1 MSGLGGLFSNSLG
14 NSSVAYLVIQNGNL
28 ECGEPRC
35 GYNTKHQVSE
45 AGKIPD
51 QAQTEISCSSRQPR
65 SVYHPP
71 WPDMLGCIW
80 YRSERAPSA
89 VESVE
94 IAERDQMLGG
104 ASRSC
109 WGPDGIQEPVEATGG
124 SENSVAQYL
133 PIRLLF

>member
-1 MSGLGGLFSNSLG
+1 MGIWSAGSHDAGLIHS
-14 NSSVAYLVIQNGNL
+14 
-28 ECGEPRC
+28 
-35 GYNTKHQVSE
+35 TKFQKL
-45 AGKIPD
+45 AKY
-51 QAQTEISCSSRQPR
+51 QKAQIKVSCSSRQPR

-80 YRSERAPSA
+80 SRSERAPSA

-94 IAERDQMLGG
+94 LAERDQMLGG